1 MSESYTLDKEIQ
13 GFIQQTLNFYPAD
26 AVDASVAQQRQ
37 WYDALCAAYRA
48 PRPANLQVSDS
59 LVVGKDSHQI
69 PIRTYQ
75 VAAEATQQQVLYA
88 HGGGFV
94 VGGLDSHDD
103 VCAEIASRCQVD
115 VISVGYRLAPEYHYP
130 QDLNDCLAVL
140 DSLLEKGHQVVL
152 AGDSAGGTLSACV
165 ANSRLEACG
174 TGIIGQ
180 VLIYPSLAKDWTTA
194 SMITHANAP
203 MLTKADM
210 EYYLPLR
217 TNGEPSPFD
226 DPGFVALANKDLSRL
241 PPTHLF
247 PAEVDPLCDDCAIY
261 AMALDKAGVA
271 VTNHLSLGQ
280 GLVHGHLR
288 ARNVSSKAKANFDG
302 ICASITQLLER
313 P

>member
-37 WYDALCAAYRA
+37 WYDALCAAYRQ
-48 PRPANLQVSDS
+48 PRPAALRVSDS
-59 LVVGKDSHQI
+59 LVMGKDGHQI

-75 VAAEATQQQVLYA
+75 IGAEVSQQQVLYA

-94 VGGLDSHDD
+94 VGDLDSHDD

-115 VISVGYRLAPEYHYP
+115 VVSVDYRLAPEYHYP

-140 DSLLEKGHQVVL
+140 DGLLAKGHQLVL
-152 AGDSAGGTLSACV
+152 AGDSAGGALSACV

-226 DPGFVALANKDLSRL
+226 DPGFVALANTDLSGL

-247 PAEVDPLCDDCAIY
+247 PAEVDPLCDDCELY
-261 AMALDKAGVA
+261 AQALQAVGVEA
-271 VTNHLSLGQ
+271 VNHLEVGQ

-302 ICASITQLLER
+302 ICASITQLLAR